1 MPPIKRESCQWQVS
15 RTQGRKMA
23 GAMFHPCAADAAH
36 GVGWPSA
43 GAHGARRKPQHT
55 TADRG
60 PHAARLSRGERRSK
74 GANAVFAFGGNGVER
89 TLRRRGGE

>member
-23 GAMFHPCAADAAH
+23 GAMFLPCAADAAH

-43 GAHGARRKPQHT
+43 GAPVPTNGRDT
-55 TADRG
+55 TTGLRPVVSKCALREKKEG
-60 PHAARLSRGERRSK
+60 VPVSR
-74 GANAVFAFGGNGVER
+74 NAQRFVSDNLPGFPES
-89 TLRRRGGE
+89 